1 MGAAKVLIIDEN
13 DNYLMMVRSNHPRFG
28 NDSDLPGGTIEAGES
43 PEIAAVREVDEEAG
57 IKITLDDIEL
67 LYSGLDYS
75 EHNIKY
81 FLYQA
86 RVTARPAVTL
96 SWEHSGYNWLTR
108 DEFLHAAKN
117 SVDTYMHM
125 VYDVVSK
132 RLN

>member
-1 MGAAKVLIIDEN
+1 MGAAKVVIIDEN
-13 DNYLMMVRSNHPRFG
+13 DNYLLMKRADHPRFG
-28 NDSDLPGGTIEAGES
+28 SDSDLPGGTIEAGES

-57 IKITLDDIEL
+57 ITVTLDDIEL

-75 EHNIKY
+75 QHGIEY
-81 FLYQA
+81 FLYQTKVA
-86 RVTARPAVTL
+86 SQPEVVL
-96 SWEHSGYNWLTR
+96 SWEHSGYSWLTR

-132 RLN
+132 QLS